1 MLSDENAPTHLERYF
16 YDVFWWKCSYPF
28 ITVFLWCYLMKTL
41 LPIYN
46 GISMMFSDE
55 NAPTH
60 L

>member
-1 MLSDENAPTHLERYF
+1 MLY
-16 YDVFWWKCSYPF
+16 SYPF

-41 LPIYN
+41 LLIYN

>member
-16 YDVFWWKCSYPF
+16 YDVIWLKRSYPF
-28 ITVFLWCYLMKTL
+28 IAVFLWCYLVKTL

-46 GISMMFSDE
+46 GISMMLSGE

>member
-1 MLSDENAPTHLERYF
+1 
-16 YDVFWWKCSYPF
+16 
-28 ITVFLWCYLMKTL
+28 MKML

-60 L
+60 LERYFYDEKYRSKWVGAFSSDNIREIPF